1 MSFINYKQEKSLGE
15 LLLQSNVIQS
25 EQLKQ
30 ALAEQQRT
38 AEPLGKT
45 LVRMGFVREEEILRA
60 LQGLLV
66 VIFRLGQ
73 EDFAFEALFVQEI
86 VRWREINHLPKM
98 PAYIEGL
105 LNHRNR
111 IIPVLNLARRL
122 ERDVNPSPVN
132 EDSRIIIV
140 EKSASAF
147 GLLVDSVEAV
157 SQLPLEKIDSN
168 PTLLHRIDSRFT
180 YGVGKYDNRII
191 TLLHLEPI
199 LGEMPSALPLPEAG
213 ETA

>member
-1 MSFINYKQEKSLGE
+1 MTFINYKQEKSLGE
-15 LLLQSNVIQS
+15 LLLQSGVILP

-45 LVRMGFVREEEILRA
+45 LVRLGYAREEEILRA

-66 VIFRLGQ
+66 VIFRLGH
-73 EDFAFEALFVQEI
+73 EDFAFEALYVQEI
-86 VRWREINHLPKM
+86 VRWREINHVPKM
-98 PAYIEGL
+98 PDYIEGL

-122 ERDVNPSPVN
+122 ERAPNPVN

-140 EKSASAF
+140 EKASQAY

-157 SQLPLEKIDSN
+157 LQLPLERIDTN
-168 PTLLHRIDSRFT
+168 PTLLHRIESRFT
-180 YGVGKYDNRII
+180 YGVGKYENRII

-199 LGEMPSALPLPEAG
+199 LGELPQAVKNPESGDA
-213 ETA
+213 A